1 MLKRT
6 SGCTTKISQYFR
18 ERLNRL
24 RAIGKLIRP
33 RFIFWVHPSLL
44 LCILMLGCAST
55 EKAEMS
61 RTSQLASDLA
71 FEMYAKE
78 DYRGAILNYERAISY
93 SPNAAEPWI
102 EYTMVLR
109 RVNRLWNAAR
119 AGWRA
124 VELAP
129 NDVAAWNNLGNVLLN
144 AHAWDGAMTS
154 FQKVEAL
161 GKNRTL
167 AARNFVALGYEEWI
181 SGLEESAWKRF
192 QYALKIDPQDGL
204 ALVLVGA
211 ALACRSKDNLSEA
224 ERLITRGIDRLR
236 EDRNAANIQYA
247 QTLLED
253 LKAGRSLCPK
263 WTPSISFQ
271 PLPPSLE
278 AQPGRGGALK
288 VDLPSHVIRRYRL
301 PEGVILSV
309 KAPEIWAESLDK
321 AISGTLFTVL
331 FTPLDGSDYEA
342 RMSPLSVNQG
352 KEDVRTV
359 ASSWISRLMKETGD
373 EKPELTPL
381 KSETADG
388 MAFVLNHKT
397 PPDRS
402 PTQADPQ
409 CTIGAVMQAGSAYC
423 LITVLAKS
431 KEPGFINAFYDIFK
445 SCSVK

>member
-6 SGCTTKISQYFR
+6 SRCTRRISQYFR
-18 ERLNRL
+18 DRLNRFQ
-24 RAIGKLIRP
+24 AIGRMIRP
-33 RFIFWVHPSLL
+33 LFMSGLHGSLL
-44 LCILMLGCAST
+44 LCVLMLGCASDQ
-55 EKAEMS
+55 KAEMS
-61 RTSQLASDLA
+61 KPSQLASDLA

-144 AHAWDGAMTS
+144 AHAWDGAMSS

-161 GKNRTL
+161 SKNRTL
-167 AARNFVALGYEEWI
+167 AARNFVVLGHEEWV

-192 QYALKIDPQDGL
+192 QYALKVDPQDGL
-204 ALVLVGA
+204 AQVLVGA
-211 ALACRSKDNLSEA
+211 AVACRSKDNLSEA
-224 ERLITRGIDRLR
+224 EQHITRGIDRLR
-236 EDRNAANIQYA
+236 EDRNAANLQYA
-247 QTLLED
+247 KTLLED

-263 WTPSISFQ
+263 WAPSISFQ

-278 AQPGRGGALK
+278 SKPGGGGASK
-288 VDLPSHVIRRYRL
+288 VDLPSQVIRCYRL

-321 AISGTLFTVL
+321 AVSGTLFTVL
-331 FTPLDGSDYEA
+331 FTPLDGSDYEV

-381 KSETADG
+381 KSQTADG
-388 MAFVLNHKT
+388 LAFVLSHKA
-397 PPDRS
+397 PPGKS
-402 PTQADPQ
+402 PGQADPRY
-409 CTIGAVMQAGSAYC
+409 TIGAVMQAGSAYC
-423 LITVLAKS
+423 LITVLTKS

-445 SCSVK
+445 SCSAK